1 MRLEYADFWGHTPA
15 EIIKIITVLRAR
27 EERDFEQSRVLNFEL
42 AGLISYAHHQ
52 PDKIP
57 KYVPHGA
64 EKQKTTD
71 EGEQARARGAFIALA
86 LLSEAK
92 GA

>member
-1 MRLEYADFWGHTPA
+1 MRLDYAVFWGHTPA
-15 EIIKIITVLRAR
+15 EIIKILDVNRAR
-27 EERDFEQSRVLNFEL
+27 EEREFEQSRILNFEL
-42 AGLISYAHHQ
+42 ANLIAHAHHQ
-52 PDKIP
+52 PDKMP